1 MEAKLNQNSICIEL
15 ESSQKIRYIDQL
27 NLSYIKTLTLEIIT
41 VTNQLEIGINTITM
55 FNAKQ
60 NEIELNEKQIGI
72 KLELNE

>member
-1 MEAKLNQNSICIEL
+1 MEAKLKQNSICIEL
-15 ESSQKIRYIDQL
+15 ESNQKIRYIDQL
-27 NLSYIKTLTLEIIT
+27 NLNYIKTLTLEII
-41 VTNQLEIGINTITM
+41 NKPIGNWNRQNYN

>member
-15 ESSQKIRYIDQL
+15 ESSQEIRYIGQL
-27 NLSYIKTLTLEIIT
+27 NLSCIKTLTLEII
-41 VTNQLEIGINTITM
+41 NKSIGIDKITI

-72 KLELNE
+72 QLELNEQY